1 MRISDWS
8 SDVCSADLFVAE
20 FAMGQ
25 MLNLSR
31 RLVHVGDAFRQHSWE
46 RGKEIAYG
54 GTQLKGK
61 TVGII
66 GFGAIGKALASMC
79 RNGFAMNVVAAKR
92 RGQNYSEPA
101 DVKRLE
107 LDELLSVD
115 RKSTRLNY
123 RQ

>member
-1 MRISDWS
+1 MIPVDEASRSGIL
-8 SDVCSADLFVAE
+8 VANVPGVNAEFVAE

-92 RGQNYSEPA
+92 RGQNYSEQ
-101 DVKRLE
+101 
-107 LDELLSVD
+107 D
-115 RKSTRLNY
+115 RKSTRLNSSH
-123 RQ
+123 

>member
-1 MRISDWS
+1 MIPVDEASRSGIL
-8 SDVCSADLFVAE
+8 VANVPGVNAEFVAE

-66 GFGAIGKALASMC
+66 GFGAIGKELASMRTEESRVGKECVSTC
-79 RNGFAMNVVAAKR
+79 RSRWSSVHLKKNIQRKR
-92 RGQNYSEPA
+92 H
-101 DVKRLE
+101 KRI
-107 LDELLSVD
+107 
-115 RKSTRLNY
+115 R
-123 RQ
+123 